1 MAENE
6 NKDYQAEGF
15 GGEAPSAEPDAN
27 RGQNRNGR
35 RRYYGRNR
43 YNRRRGPK
51 NPNRNGAEPEED
63 AQNPDA
69 LTEDA
74 ENAEDMPEDAEN
86 ARDSANPGVSA
97 NPGDSMNFGDSE
109 NTGDSVNLG
118 DTAEEAAAET
128 AEPVDLEPAE
138 ENAEPAA
145 PAKSPVEIV
154 GIRFKEAGKVY
165 YFDPA
170 GETYREN
177 DEVIVETAR
186 GMEYGFIVTPN
197 CTVYACDIVSPLKQ
211 VLRRATEEDHLHYEE
226 NNRRRDEAFV
236 ICRQKI
242 EEHKIEMKL
251 VDVEYTFDN
260 NKLLFYFTADGRVDF
275 RELVK
280 DLASVFRTRIE
291 LRQIGIRDEAKL
303 VGGLGVCGRPFCC
316 HSFLPDFVQVSIKM
330 AKEQNI
336 SLNSAKIS
344 GTCGRLMCCLRY
356 EYDVYEEEIRKTPKL
371 DTVVSTPDGDGV
383 VTEVIPLAGMIRV
396 KPIGRADAAPKLWH
410 RDNVQVKGKMN
421 WKTGTIT
428 PYAQANNTVP
438 QQTEEKDE
446 KPETADEAEQTEN

>member
-1 MAENE
+1 MDENE
-6 NKDYQAEGF
+6 NKAYQAEDF
-15 GGEAPSAEPDAN
+15 GGEAQSAGSDAN
-27 RGQNRNGR
+27 KGQNRNGK

-51 NPNRNGAEPEED
+51 NPNRNGAASEGD
-63 AQNPDA
+63 AQDPDA

-74 ENAEDMPEDAEN
+74 ENAEELPEDAEDTEN
-86 ARDSANPGVSA
+86 AGDSV
-97 NPGDSMNFGDSE
+97 NPGDSADPGNA
-109 NTGDSVNLG
+109 
-118 DTAEEAAAET
+118 AEEADAAEE
-128 AEPVDLEPAE
+128 AEPED
-138 ENAEPAA
+138 AEPAA
-145 PAKSPVEIV
+145 ENAESAVPAKSAVEIV

-177 DEVIVETAR
+177 DEVIVETVR

-197 CTVYACDIVSPLKQ
+197 CTVYASDIVSPLKQ
-211 VLRRATEEDHLHYEE
+211 VLRRATEEDHRHYEE
-226 NNRRRDEAFV
+226 NNRRRDEAFE

-280 DLASVFRTRIE
+280 DLASIFRTRIE

-316 HSFLPDFVQVSIKM
+316 HSFLSDFVQVSIKM
-330 AKEQNI
+330 AKEQNL

-371 DTVVSTPDGDGV
+371 DMVVSTPDGDGV

-396 KPIGRADAAPKLWH
+396 KPLGRADAAPKLWH

-438 QQTEEKDE
+438 AQTEEKDE
-446 KPETADEAEQTEN
+446 KPEAAAEAEQTEN

>member
-15 GGEAPSAEPDAN
+15 GGEAQNAESGVT
-27 RGQNRNGR
+27 RGQNRNGKH
-35 RRYYGRNR
+35 RYYGKNR
-43 YNRRRGPK
+43 YNRRRGYK
-51 NPNRNGAEPEED
+51 NPNRNGSDPEED
-63 AQNPDA
+63 MQNPDA
-69 LTEDA
+69 LTEDT
-74 ENAEDMPEDAEN
+74 ENAEDMPEDAE
-86 ARDSANPGVSA
+86 DTESI
-97 NPGDSMNFGDSE
+97 GDS
-109 NTGDSVNLG
+109 
-118 DTAEEAAAET
+118 AEEADAAPAEEPET
-128 AEPVDLEPAE
+128 EDAEPAE
-138 ENAEPAA
+138 ENAESAA
-145 PAKSPVEIV
+145 PAKSAVEIV

-177 DEVIVETAR
+177 DEVIVETVR

-197 CTVYACDIVSPLKQ
+197 CTVYASDIVSPLKQ
-211 VLRRATEEDHLHYEE
+211 VLRRATEEDRLHYEE

-316 HSFLPDFVQVSIKM
+316 HSFLSDFVQVSIKM
-330 AKEQNI
+330 AKEQNL

-396 KPIGRADAAPKLWH
+396 KPLGRADAALRLWH
-410 RDNVQVKGKMN
+410 RDNVQIKGKMN

-428 PYAQANNTVP
+428 PYTQANNTVP
-438 QQTEEKDE
+438 AQTEEKDE
-446 KPETADEAEQTEN
+446 KPETAAEADQTEN